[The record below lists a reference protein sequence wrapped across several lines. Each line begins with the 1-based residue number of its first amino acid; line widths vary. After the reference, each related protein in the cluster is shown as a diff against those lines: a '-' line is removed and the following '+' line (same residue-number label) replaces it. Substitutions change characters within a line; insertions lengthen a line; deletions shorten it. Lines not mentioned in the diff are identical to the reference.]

1 LIFLC
6 ELVSKEI
13 TMESPRTPVNNQ
25 MSRSERDFEASRALN
40 EWYIQAFNQRL
51 SDLSRIEY
59 IHTQMCEKWSTR
71 DNSDDWTDDNSWQD
85 YNSPPPWNPKL
96 KDIDM
101 SWTQPEKLIEILNMS
116 EYVLNRDLIELPERN
131 KIVESLEEP
140 LEAWHITWVKALCVE
155 AEGYAE
161 PDDTDDEESE
171 WEYDE
176 DAHYP
181 MQPVNEENTEGLQR
195 ILNLQPRQLFQDE
208 QEELEQQKH
217 RQELSRKGFSILE
230 KIMEEQK
237 LDEGD
242 YIEMCNIFKELYK

>member
-1 LIFLC
+1 
-6 ELVSKEI
+6 
-13 TMESPRTPVNNQ
+13 MESPRTPVTNQ
-25 MSRSERDFEASRALN
+25 MSRSEREVEASRALN
-40 EWYIQAFNQRL
+40 EWYIQPFID

-59 IHTQMCEKWSTR
+59 IHTQMCEQWSSPCGR
-71 DNSDDWTDDNSWQD
+71 DNSDDWTARDSSWQD

-96 KDIDM
+96 KDINM

-116 EYVLNRDLIELPERN
+116 EYVLNRDLVELPERN

-161 PDDTDDEESE
+161 PDDTDDEEDE

-176 DAHYP
+176 DAAYP
-181 MQPVNEENTEGLQR
+181 MQAAVNEGENTEAIQR

-208 QEELEQQKH
+208 EEELEKYKH
-217 RQELSRKGFSILE
+217 RQELSRKGLGIVE
-230 KIMEEQK
+230 KIMEEQT
-237 LDEGD
+237 LCEGD

>member
-1 LIFLC
+1 
-6 ELVSKEI
+6 
-13 TMESPRTPVNNQ
+13 MESPRTPVNNQ
-25 MSRSERDFEASRALN
+25 MSRSEREVEASRALN
-40 EWYIQAFNQRL
+40 EWYKQPFLPLGNWDI
-51 SDLSRIEY
+51 SKIEY
-59 IHTQMCEKWSTR
+59 IHTQMCEQWSTR
-71 DNSDDWTDDNSWQD
+71 DNSENWTDDSSWQD

-96 KDIDM
+96 KDINM

-116 EYVLNRDLIELPERN
+116 EYVLNRDLVELPCRN

-161 PDDTDDEESE
+161 PDDTDDEEEDE

-176 DAHYP
+176 DAAYP
-181 MQPVNEENTEGLQR
+181 MQSAVNEGENTEAIQR
-195 ILNLQPRQLFQDE
+195 ILNLQPRQLFQE
-208 QEELEQQKH
+208 EEEELEKYKH
-217 RQELSRKGFSILE
+217 IHEISSKGLGIVE

-237 LDEGD
+237 LCEGD

>member
-1 LIFLC
+1 
-6 ELVSKEI
+6 
-13 TMESPRTPVNNQ
+13 MESPRTPVNNQ
-25 MSRSERDFEASRALN
+25 MSRSEREVEASRALK
-40 EWYIQAFNQRL
+40 EWYIQPFIE

-59 IHTQMCEKWSTR
+59 IHTQMCEQWTTR
-71 DNSDDWTDDNSWQD
+71 DNSDDWTARDSSWQD
-85 YNSPPPWNPKL
+85 FNSPPPWNPKL
-96 KDIDM
+96 KDINM
-101 SWTQPEKLIEILNMS
+101 RWTLFPETLIDILNMS
-116 EYVLNRDLIELPERN
+116 EYVLNRDLVELPGRN

-161 PDDTDDEESE
+161 PDDTDDEEEDE

-176 DAHYP
+176 DAAYP
-181 MQPVNEENTEGLQR
+181 MQAAVNEEENTEAIQR

-208 QEELEQQKH
+208 EEELEKYKH
-217 RQELSRKGFSILE
+217 RQELSRKGLGILE

-237 LDEGD
+237 LCEGD

>member
-1 LIFLC
+1 
-6 ELVSKEI
+6 
-13 TMESPRTPVNNQ
+13 MESPRTPVNNQ
-25 MSRSERDFEASRALN
+25 MSRSEREVESSRALN
-40 EWYIQAFNQRL
+40 EWYIQPFID

-59 IHTQMCEKWSTR
+59 IHTQMCEQWSSPYGR
-71 DNSDDWTDDNSWQD
+71 DNSENWTDDSSWQD

-96 KDIDM
+96 KDINM

-116 EYVLNRDLIELPERN
+116 EYVLNRDLVELPERN

-161 PDDTDDEESE
+161 PDDTDDEEEDE

-176 DAHYP
+176 DAAYP
-181 MQPVNEENTEGLQR
+181 MQSAVNEGENTEALLIQQR

-208 QEELEQQKH
+208 EEELEKNKH
-217 RQELSRKGFSILE
+217 RQELSRKGLGIVE
-230 KIMEEQK
+230 KIMEEQT
-237 LDEGD
+237 LCEWD
-242 YIEMCNIFKELYK
+242 YIEICNIFKELYK